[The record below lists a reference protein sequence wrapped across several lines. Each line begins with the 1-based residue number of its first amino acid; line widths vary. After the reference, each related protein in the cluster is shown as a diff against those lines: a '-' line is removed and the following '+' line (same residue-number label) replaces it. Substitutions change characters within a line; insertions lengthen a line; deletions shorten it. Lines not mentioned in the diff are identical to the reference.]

1 MPVGNLILPI
11 TDLRKQPIGG
21 QVTVEVRRDRGANG
35 AGGGDFDFTVEPD
48 GASVILLNGI
58 PTRGGSGSLHSIR
71 ITARN
76 YLPCAFQQFITEG
89 EQRSIQKAYLTRDAK
104 RVAAIDAPSYGK
116 LPDRLHDWL
125 GEARMIALAS
135 EDEDLVGK
143 SGEALYD
150 ALGDR
155 RKAALL
161 NIFAKAT
168 HKGSVGA
175 IWKFF
180 RRPLVIRRDR
190 CFVEMEAGIEE
201 QVSEDNRFVAAPAA
215 LHKPIPGYRIS
226 NSVKSDDRH
235 ANIQLTFQRNAA
247 DALAADVD
255 IDEQIGFAHWGE
267 VLRNHFTRQ
276 RTNPYAIH
284 ELLLAADLEEDT
296 LDPGYDLV
304 MKA

>member
-201 QVSEDNRFVAAPAA
+201 QVSEDNRFVAAPPRCISRFPLPHLEQREERRPSREHPAYVPA
-215 LHKPIPGYRIS
+215 QRRRRTRGRRGTSTSRPVSRTGGKCCATISRGSARTPMPSMNFSWRPIWRRIRWIP
-226 NSVKSDDRH
+226 V
-235 ANIQLTFQRNAA
+235 TT
-247 DALAADVD
+247 
-255 IDEQIGFAHWGE
+255 W
-267 VLRNHFTRQ
+267 
-276 RTNPYAIH
+276 
-284 ELLLAADLEEDT
+284 
-296 LDPGYDLV
+296 
-304 MKA
+304 